1 MDCILKRREY
11 PGEDLDLNLDQRGD
25 FEGQLLQRRLHD
37 IKSAWQSLFDAIK
50 RPTILQFD
58 SFSFGLWVMEIRPC
72 IILLVSFVVLWV
84 MHVH

>member
-25 FEGQLLQRRLHD
+25 FEGQLRQQSLRE

-58 SFSFGLWVMEIRPC
+58 SFSFGLCVMEIRAC
-72 IILLVSFVVLWV
+72 IIVLASFVVLWV
-84 MHVH
+84 IYVH